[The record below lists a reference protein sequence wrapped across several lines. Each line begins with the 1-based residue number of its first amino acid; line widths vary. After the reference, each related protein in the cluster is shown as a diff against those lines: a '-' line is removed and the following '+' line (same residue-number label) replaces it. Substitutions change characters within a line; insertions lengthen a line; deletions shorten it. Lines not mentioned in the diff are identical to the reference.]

1 MSEYQNKLT
10 AYARKLW
17 AQKGN
22 EPYPVDAVGG
32 IEATKGW
39 DGCDTCGFGDGAG
52 VFVYLGGVEVGEFSF
67 SSLGTVIQGILE
79 S

>member
-1 MSEYQNKLT
+1 MSEYQDKLT

-17 AQKGN
+17 VENSN
-22 EPYPVDAVGG
+22 EPYPVDAVGK

-39 DGCDTCGFGDGAG
+39 GGCDTCGYGNGAG
-52 VFVYLGGVEVGEFSF
+52 VFVYLGKTEVREYSF
-67 SSLGTVIQGILE
+67 SSLDIALQGILE